1 MFRWIIWIMADFLK
15 SLYNTAAATMTLT
28 HSAQRIKHQH
38 QISSASDTN
47 HSYLSNSD
55 SIFQS

>member
-1 MFRWIIWIMADFLK
+1 
-15 SLYNTAAATMTLT
+15 LYNTAAATMTLT